1 MIKKISDGLRIA
13 FIILIV
19 LASVSFAVL
28 RLLKIQVSEE
38 NQSYINFNTNQGN
51 VTKSTQKIDATRG
64 EIVDINGKPIV
75 ENKVGYNIIIQA
87 AFFPDNLSEGNEVL
101 LKISRILE
109 DYDISWIDSLP
120 VTMNM
125 PYQYLQDSDDEIEK
139 LKKKAGVNVYA
150 TAENCIDKL
159 VLNYEISDDYTE
171 HEKRIIAGLRY
182 EMQIRNFSI
191 GNIFTIAE
199 DVPLDAVVKIK
210 EYSPELSGI
219 DIVEAPSRVYA
230 QKDVIPHEIGTV
242 GPVYAEEYEELS
254 ELGYSMD
261 DKVGKSG
268 IEKGMEQYLRGQNGT
283 RVFSMLDGKVISN
296 ETETEAVAGN
306 TIKLTIDSDFQRDI
320 QNVLEDFI
328 VYLNNHESGKYRN
341 VTSGAI
347 AVLDVKTGA
356 VLALATAPTYTM
368 DEYTDDYQSLLER
381 DGQPIINRATDGIY
395 RPGSTFKTITATAGL
410 NEQVVNAGSTFYCGH
425 DYHYYDITVHCTG
438 YHQNI
443 GVTRAI
449 EVSCNIYFYELGQR
463 LGIDRISEYAALYG
477 LGQTLGLESGDSA
490 GYLANPETF
499 ERLDMLWTRG
509 QVLQAA
515 IGQSEV
521 GVTPLQLAV
530 AASTIANEG
539 TRYKPHLVDSIYNY
553 DMTELIQK
561 IEPEVAAQIET
572 TWDFY
577 PYIKQGMI
585 AASHNT
591 PAGEYSLNSLPFDV
605 AIKTG
610 TPQSA
615 RGTDSTFIGFAP
627 ADNPQIAFAGIIEGG
642 EYSKYMVRKII
653 DAYFNQTSL
662 PAETTSETI
671 NTGISE

>member
-1 MIKKISDGLRIA
+1 MIRKIKDGLRIA
-13 FIILIV
+13 FIVIIV

-28 RLLKIQVSEE
+28 RLLKIQVSDE
-38 NQSYINFNTNQGN
+38 NQSYINFNTTQGN

-87 AFFPDNLSEGNEVL
+87 AFFPDNLSEGNEIL

-120 VTMNM
+120 VTMSM
-125 PYQYLQDSDDEIEK
+125 PYQYLQDSDDEIEN

-191 GNIFTIAE
+191 SNIFTIAE

-283 RVFSMLDGKVISN
+283 RVFSMLDGKVVSN

-306 TIKLTIDSDFQRDI
+306 TIKLTIDSDFQHDI
-320 QNVLEDFI
+320 QNVLENFI

-347 AVLDVKTGA
+347 AVIDVKTGA

-368 DEYTDDYQSLLER
+368 DEYTEDYQALLER
-381 DGQPIINRATDGIY
+381 DGQPIIDRATDGIY

-410 NEQVVNAGSTFYCGH
+410 NEQIVNAGSTFYCGH

-463 LGIDRISEYAALYG
+463 LGIDRISEYASLYG

-553 DMTELIQK
+553 DMTELIEK

-653 DAYFNQTSL
+653 DAYFSQTSSA
-662 PAETTSETI
+662 AETTAETI

>member
-1 MIKKISDGLRIA
+1 MLKKLADGLRTA

-19 LASVSFAVL
+19 LASVSMAVI
-28 RLLKIQVSEE
+28 RLLKIQISGE
-38 NQSYINFNTNQGN
+38 NETYINFNTSQGN
-51 VTKSTQKIDATRG
+51 IIKSTQTINATRG
-64 EIVDINGKPIV
+64 EIVDVNGNPIV
-75 ENKVGYNIIIQA
+75 ENKVGYNVIIQA
-87 AFFPDNLSEGNEVL
+87 AFFPDDLTEGNEIL
-101 LKISRILE
+101 LKISEILK
-109 DYDISWIDSLP
+109 DYDISCIESIP
-120 VTMNM
+120 VTMEM
-125 PYQYLQDSDDEIEK
+125 PYEYISGNDDDIEK
-139 LKKKAGVNVYA
+139 LKKNAGVNVYA
-150 TAENCIDKL
+150 TAENCISKL
-159 VLNYEISDDYTE
+159 ILDYSISNEYTDY
-171 HEKRIIAGLRY
+171 EKRIIAGLRY

-191 GNIFTIAE
+191 SNVFTLAE

-219 DIVEAPSRVYA
+219 DIIEAPSRTYA
-230 QKDVIPHEIGTV
+230 QTDVIPHEIGTV
-242 GPVYAEEYEELS
+242 GPIYAEEYEELK
-254 ELGYSMD
+254 ELGYAMD
-261 DKVGKSG
+261 DNVGKSG
-268 IEKGMEQYLRGQNGT
+268 IEKGMEQYLRGKNGT
-283 RVFSMLDGKVISN
+283 RTFSILNGNVVGN
-296 ETETEAVAGN
+296 EITEEAVAGN
-306 TIKLTIDSDFQRDI
+306 TIKLTINSDFQRDI
-320 QNVLEDFI
+320 QNVLENFI
-328 VYLNNHESGKYRN
+328 VYLNNHESGKYTD
-341 VTSGAI
+341 VSSGAI
-347 AVLDVKTGA
+347 AVIDVKTGA

-368 DEYTDDYQSLLER
+368 DEYIENYQQLLER

-395 RPGSTFKTITATAGL
+395 RPGSTFKTITASAGL
-410 NEQVVNAGSTFYCGH
+410 NEGIVDSTSTFYCSH
-425 DYHYYDITVHCTG
+425 EYNYYDITVHCTG

-443 GVTRAI
+443 SVTRAI

-463 LGIDRISEYAALYG
+463 LGIDKISEYAALYG
-477 LGQTLGLESGDSA
+477 LGQSLGLESGDSA

-499 ERLDMLWTRG
+499 ENLGMLWTRG

-553 DMTELIQK
+553 DMSELIEK
-561 IEPEVAAQIET
+561 IEPEVAQQI
-572 TWDFY
+572 DLSYNFY

-591 PAGEYSLNSLPFDV
+591 PSGEYSLNDLGFDV

-610 TPQSA
+610 TPQSS

-653 DAYFNQTSL
+653 DAYCKYYDLS
-662 PAETTSETI
+662 
-671 NTGISE
+671 